1 MICNF
6 THFSIALLWFLPA
19 FSSAQTEPMDL
30 SLEQSLTFLRSEN
43 KSLRIAGKEVE
54 LAKNEHQKLNAFWYP
69 TISAAGAYVHMSNP
83 VEVHQSLNQFTDPA
97 KEYVHSILPNDQF
110 ISSLLDKIGQNT
122 LTLPLISQNVTSIDA
137 NLTWPIFTGGKRI
150 YASKIGKKLVSVAE
164 VNREQVSANQQA
176 LLIES
181 YFGLRL
187 GQRVV
192 EVKAETYN
200 SLKTHYDQALKL
212 EQQGMIN
219 RAERLVAQV
228 SMEEAKREL
237 ESARKDLEVAS
248 QALKSLINIG
258 EEQEIRTTTSLFINE
273 SIPSAN
279 YFKEMIP
286 FNNYLVNQLKLQEN
300 IAGDQLK
307 IGRSGYLPNIA
318 LIGKQTL
325 YADGLD
331 KYLMPRTMIG
341 VGFTWNI
348 FDGLDREKRIR
359 QARLTSQSLA
369 IGKEKAVS
377 DLQVGV
383 DKFYSQMQN
392 AMDNVKA
399 LNTTLE
405 MSNELVRIREKSFKE
420 GMATSSDVVD
430 AEVVLSKVKTAFLL
444 AYYQYDV
451 ALANLLSICGIPETF
466 HQYRMDGKTEI
477 L

>member
-30 SLEQSLTFLRSEN
+30 SLEQSLTLLRSEN

-83 VEVHQSLNQFTDPA
+83 IEVRQSLNQFTDPA

-110 ISSLLDKIGQNT
+110 IS
-122 LTLPLISQNVTSIDA
+122 QNVTSIDA

-150 YASKIGKKLVSVAE
+150 YAGKIGKKLVSVAE

-192 EVKAETYN
+192 EVKTETYN
-200 SLKTHYDQALKL
+200 SLKIHYDQALKL

-258 EEQEIRTTTSLFINE
+258 EEQVIRTTTSLFINE

-325 YADGLD
+325 YADGVD

-369 IGKEKAVS
+369 IGKEKAVT

-451 ALANLLSICGIPETF
+451 ALANLLSICGIPEAF

>member
-6 THFSIALLWFLPA
+6 TYFSIALLWFLPA
-19 FSSAQTEPMDL
+19 FASAQTEPMDL
-30 SLEQSLTFLRSEN
+30 SLEQSLTLLQSEN